1 MDVVHILG
9 DRSQEM
15 RVRGQEVGAAFKG
28 YPLGLHFLKET
39 LPHNVPA
46 LLKTASPAETQMF
59 NKIFHI
65 KPKYLY
71 TFPFLTL

>member
-9 DRSQEM
+9 DTSQEM
-15 RVRGQEVGAAFKG
+15 RARGQEVGAASKG
-28 YPLGLHFLKET
+28 YPLRSHFLKEI

-59 NKIFHI
+59 NKKISYKTKIFI
-65 KPKYLY
+65 Y
-71 TFPFLTL
+71 FPFLTL